1 MNMQAPT
8 SFSGVLTTDV
18 IRAYVQRVYAWMVGG
33 LLVTGVTAFAASSS
47 ETLMAAIFGTPLMW
61 VVMLAPLAMVFF
73 LSMRIDRMQP
83 STAAGTFLAYSLVNG
98 LSFSVI
104 FLAYDL
110 GSIFQVFVIAAG
122 MYAAAAA
129 YGFLTKRDLTGMG
142 SFLFMGLVGLIIAS
156 VVNIFLG
163 SGPLDFA
170 ISVIGV
176 LIFTGLT
183 AYEMNKIKE
192 QAVVMYAGE
201 GLAQKRAIIGALSL
215 YLNFINLFLYLLR
228 LFGDR
233 R

>member
-61 VVMLAPLAMVFF
+61 VIMLAPLAMVFF

>member
-104 FLAYDL
+104 FLAYEL

-129 YGFLTKRDLTGMG
+129 YGYLTKRDLTGMG

>member
-8 SFSGVLTTDV
+8 SFSGVLTADV
-18 IRAYVQRVYAWMVGG
+18 IRTYVPRVYAWMVGG
-33 LLVTGVTAFAASSS
+33 LLVTGVTAFGVSTS

-61 VVMLAPLAMVFF
+61 LIMLAPLGMVFF
-73 LSMRIDRMQP
+73 LTMRIDRMQP

-122 MYAAAAA
+122 MYAGAAA
-129 YGFLTKRDLTGMG
+129 YGYLTKRDLTGMG
-142 SFLFMGLVGLIIAS
+142 SFLFMGLIGLIIAS

-215 YLNFINLFLYLLR
+215 YLNFVNLFLYLLR
-228 LFGDR
+228 LFGER

>member
-47 ETLMAAIFGTPLMW
+47 ETLMAAIFGSPLMW

>member
-8 SFSGVLTTDV
+8 SFSGVLTADV

-47 ETLMAAIFGTPLMW
+47 VTLMAAIFGTPLMW
-61 VVMLAPLAMVFF
+61 VIMLAPLAMVFF

-104 FLAYDL
+104 FLAYEL

-156 VVNIFLG
+156 VVNVFLG

>member
-1 MNMQAPT
+1 MNMQSPT
-8 SFSGVLTTDV
+8 SFSGVLTSDV

-33 LLVTGVTAFAASSS
+33 LLVTGVTAFAVSTS
-47 ETLMAAIFGTPLMW
+47 ETLMAAIFGTPLAW
-61 VVMLAPLAMVFF
+61 LIMLAPLGMVFF

-98 LSFSVI
+98 LSFSMI
-104 FLAYDL
+104 FLAYEL

-129 YGFLTKRDLTGMG
+129 YGYLTKRDLTGMG

-156 VVNIFLG
+156 IVNVFLG

-170 ISVIGV
+170 ISMIGV

-215 YLNFINLFLYLLR
+215 YLNFVNLFLYLLR

>member
-104 FLAYDL
+104 FLAYEL

-129 YGFLTKRDLTGMG
+129 YGYLTKRDLTGMG
-142 SFLFMGLVGLIIAS
+142 SFLFMGLAGLIIAS

>member
-104 FLAYDL
+104 FLAYEL

-215 YLNFINLFLYLLR
+215 YLNFVNLFLYLLR

>member
-8 SFSGVLTTDV
+8 SFSGVLTADV
-18 IRAYVQRVYAWMVGG
+18 IRTYVQRVYAWMVGG
-33 LLVTGVTAFAASSS
+33 LLITGVTAFGVSTS

-61 VVMLAPLAMVFF
+61 LIMLAPLGMVFF
-73 LSMRIDRMQP
+73 LTMRIDRMQP

-122 MYAAAAA
+122 MYAGAAA
-129 YGFLTKRDLTGMG
+129 YGYLTKRDLTGMG
-142 SFLFMGLVGLIIAS
+142 SFLFMGLIGLIIAS

-215 YLNFINLFLYLLR
+215 YLNFVNLFLYLLR
-228 LFGDR
+228 LFGER

>member
-8 SFSGVLTTDV
+8 SFSGVLTADV

-33 LLVTGVTAFAASSS
+33 LLVTGVTAFGVSTS

-61 VVMLAPLAMVFF
+61 LIMLAPLGMVFF
-73 LSMRIDRMQP
+73 LTMRIDRMQP

-122 MYAAAAA
+122 MYAGAAA
-129 YGFLTKRDLTGMG
+129 YGYLTKRDLTGMG
-142 SFLFMGLVGLIIAS
+142 SFLFMGLIGLIIAS
-156 VVNIFLG
+156 VINIFLG

-215 YLNFINLFLYLLR
+215 YLNFVNLFLYLLR
-228 LFGDR
+228 LFGER

>member
-1 MNMQAPT
+1 MNMQSPT
-8 SFSGVLTTDV
+8 SFSGVLSADI

-33 LLVTGVTAFAASSS
+33 LLVTGVTAFGVASS
-47 ETLMAAIFGTPLMW
+47 ETLIAAIFGTPLVW
-61 VVMLAPLAMVFF
+61 LVMLAPLGMVFF

-129 YGFLTKRDLTGMG
+129 YGYLTKRDLTGMG
-142 SFLFMGLVGLIIAS
+142 SFLFMGLIGLILAS
-156 VVNIFLG
+156 VLNIFLG
-163 SGPLDFA
+163 SVPLDFA

-176 LIFTGLT
+176 LVFTGLT

-215 YLNFINLFLYLLR
+215 YLNFVNLFLFLLR

>member
-1 MNMQAPT
+1 
-8 SFSGVLTTDV
+8 
-18 IRAYVQRVYAWMVGG
+18 MVGG
-33 LLVTGVTAFAASSS
+33 LLVTGVTAFAVSTS

-61 VVMLAPLAMVFF
+61 IVMLAPLGMVFF

-104 FLAYDL
+104 FLAYEL

-129 YGFLTKRDLTGMG
+129 YGYLTKRDLTGMG

-156 VVNIFLG
+156 IVNVFLG

-170 ISVIGV
+170 ISV
-176 LIFTGLT
+176 
-183 AYEMNKIKE
+183 IKE

-215 YLNFINLFLYLLR
+215 YLNFVNLFLYLLR

>member
-1 MNMQAPT
+1 MNMQSPT
-8 SFSGVLTTDV
+8 SFSGVLSADI

-33 LLVTGVTAFAASSS
+33 LLVTGVTAFSVASS
-47 ETLMAAIFGTPLMW
+47 ETLMAAIFGTPLVW
-61 VVMLAPLAMVFF
+61 LIMLAPLGMVFF

-98 LSFSVI
+98 VSFSVI
-104 FLAYDL
+104 FLAYEL

-129 YGFLTKRDLTGMG
+129 YGYLTKRDLTGMG
-142 SFLFMGLVGLIIAS
+142 SFLFMGLIGLILAS
-156 VVNIFLG
+156 VLNIFLG

-176 LIFTGLT
+176 LVFTGLT

-215 YLNFINLFLYLLR
+215 YLNFVNLFLYLLR